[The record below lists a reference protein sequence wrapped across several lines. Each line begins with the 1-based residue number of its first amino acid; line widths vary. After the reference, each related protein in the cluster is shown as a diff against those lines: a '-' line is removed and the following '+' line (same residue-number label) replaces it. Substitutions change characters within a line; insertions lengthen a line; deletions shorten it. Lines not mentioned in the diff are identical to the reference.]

1 MKVNIQKERTFYK
14 KEREKVKNKKELNS
28 QNKSLKREE
37 TSSRLT
43 SLNSDI
49 EKLYKKY
56 AEIKKKRLLK
66 EKSQQ
71 ILVNRLKYLRN
82 EVKRSLSKNEKDRAN
97 KKFGGGND
105 EKNKKLFV
113 KVNSKYKNN
122 YNEKGKESD
131 KQSGKDIF
139 NDYDSLSKISFN
151 GNESEIIGSSYKS
164 FNSKKL
170 SNNTNKKSSS
180 NINSEKENNS
190 NENNNNEFNK
200 NQKEI
205 NNIEDFLKN
214 YKYNIGNK
222 NSNNN
227 IYIIINN
234 PSNNY
239 CNEKALNNNLEND
252 NEYDYDNCSPK
263 ENKNIK
269 NKNIFGKNN
278 NKYRNENIINLREEG
293 DNIILMNANGRKL
306 QDIINSINNINYK
319 INNNSNRKNESQ
331 KINKNN
337 ENNNTNN
344 NNKINETDKEIKLN
358 TKDNIKEEKELS
370 IKKEDK
376 EKNIIKKDENIND
389 EKIQRDEKN
398 DGFIRPSFLNLYK
411 NEDNSEI
418 KQKIDINSYRDTN
431 RFDKIFLQTSENILK
446 NNKELNDNNEK
457 SILFEDSYTK
467 KENDKNEK
475 NTKIKIDNYQYN
487 TINSDNCLVNMESH
501 AKEKIFLNKLNHLQL
516 NQKITEQ
523 TNNNSNSTDHIEYC
537 KQYNSVNNTNNKNKI
552 NFVTGEQKYQGKE
565 NINQNNGMEKKK
577 IETIN
582 NKENIYYLI
591 NKINKN
597 NYLPINFSK
606 IDNRQINYSFSHK
619 NFNNNKLHNLNSNKY
634 NNYNTRWNI
643 NLEKIRKNN
652 FRNDSYCTSIERK
665 RKALGL
671 EFKPNFGRELSI
683 QTEKNTEKKKKI
695 LGRIKNNGIK
705 NKNNFYKTNLFEDKL
720 IKVRKKEEY
729 KKLEKRFKFLK
740 KSIENEND
748 IHRMVKN
755 KTSSNF
761 NYNKTFLNNDNKSEL
776 RNIKINNEDLNLI
789 NNKDSISN
797 KTTESIICSL
807 ANKNI
812 N

>member
-180 NINSEKENNS
+180 NVNSEKENNS

-278 NKYRNENIINLREEG
+278 NKYRNENIIDLREEG

-634 NNYNTRWNI
+634 NNYNTKSNI

-695 LGRIKNNGIK
+695 LGRIKNNEIK

-729 KKLEKRFKFLK
+729 KKVEKRFKFLK
-740 KSIENEND
+740 KSIENENH

-761 NYNKTFLNNDNKSEL
+761 NNNKTFLNYDNKSEL

>member
-180 NINSEKENNS
+180 NVNSEKENNS

-634 NNYNTRWNI
+634 NNYNTKSNI

-683 QTEKNTEKKKKI
+683 QTEKKKKI
-695 LGRIKNNGIK
+695 LGRIKNNEIK

-729 KKLEKRFKFLK
+729 KKVEKRFKFLK
-740 KSIENEND
+740 KSIENENH

-761 NYNKTFLNNDNKSEL
+761 NNNKTFLNYDNKSEL

>member
-180 NINSEKENNS
+180 NVNSEKENNS

-278 NKYRNENIINLREEG
+278 NKYRNENIIDLREEG

-634 NNYNTRWNI
+634 NNYNTKSNI

-683 QTEKNTEKKKKI
+683 QTEKKKKI
-695 LGRIKNNGIK
+695 LGRIKNNEIK

-729 KKLEKRFKFLK
+729 KKVEKRFKFLK
-740 KSIENEND
+740 KSIENENH

-761 NYNKTFLNNDNKSEL
+761 NNNKTFLNYDNKSEL

>member
-278 NKYRNENIINLREEG
+278 NKYRNENIIDLREEG

-634 NNYNTRWNI
+634 NNYNTKSNI

-695 LGRIKNNGIK
+695 LGRIKNNEIK

-729 KKLEKRFKFLK
+729 KKVEKRFKFLK
-740 KSIENEND
+740 KSIENENH

-761 NYNKTFLNNDNKSEL
+761 NNNKTFLNYDNKSEL

-789 NNKDSISN
+789 NNNDSISN